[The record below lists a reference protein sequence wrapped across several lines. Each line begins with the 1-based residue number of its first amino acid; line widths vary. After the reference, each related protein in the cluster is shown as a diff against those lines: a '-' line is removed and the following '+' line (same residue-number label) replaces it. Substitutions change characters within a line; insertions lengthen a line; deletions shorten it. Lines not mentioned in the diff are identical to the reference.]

1 MPFKARYANT
11 GAGVS
16 GASRICDTSAF
27 EAAWF
32 LLSQSSIVSYV
43 EDSRVSVACR
53 TLVNCGMFIFHPL
66 WFSAINEKGP
76 NTRPPSLT
84 WKILSVLVA
93 NTTSAPY
100 PGNTMTDTQYV
111 FKGEYGIWI
120 RKAVALP

>member
-43 EDSRVSVACR
+43 EDSRVSVAACR
-53 TLVNCGMFIFHPL
+53 TLVNCGMFIFHLL

-76 NTRPPSLT
+76 NTRPPSLA
-84 WKILSVLVA
+84 WRDLVR
-93 NTTSAPY
+93 SCCQHHQRPL

-111 FKGEYGIWI
+111 FKGEY
-120 RKAVALP
+120 